1 MRKINNII
9 SSSIAPKDTDALWIN
24 PEDRTINIFNS
35 GWATLG
41 IISTQNTSSDEE
53 VVEHEVVESIESST
67 TIK

>member
-35 GWATLG
+35 GWVALG
-41 IISTQNTSSDEE
+41 IISTQNTRSEEE
-53 VVEHEVVESIESST
+53 VVEPEVVESIESST
-67 TIK
+67 TVK